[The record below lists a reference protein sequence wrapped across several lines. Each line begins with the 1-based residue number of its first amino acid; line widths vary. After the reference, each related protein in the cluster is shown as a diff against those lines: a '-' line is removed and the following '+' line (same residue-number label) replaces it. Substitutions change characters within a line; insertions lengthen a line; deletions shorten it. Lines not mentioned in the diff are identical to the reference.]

1 MVGSLH
7 GLAVGELERC
17 GSILCPLL
25 AASGRA
31 RSYPWKETRTSA
43 SAILGQHRTPAESM
57 SVGRCRR
64 PMIRFSPK
72 AKAHNV
78 DDGVGFLQL
87 PAQHLDDAVV
97 RREARLVVSEAA
109 LL

>member
-1 MVGSLH
+1 
-7 GLAVGELERC
+7 
-17 GSILCPLL
+17 
-25 AASGRA
+25 
-31 RSYPWKETRTSA
+31 
-43 SAILGQHRTPAESM
+43 
-57 SVGRCRR
+57 
-64 PMIRFSPK
+64 MIRFSPK